1 MRILPMM
8 NQLNAARNLL
18 CMTCWG

>member
-1 MRILPMM
+1 MRILPMI